1 MIIINLDK
9 AKAITHDKRREARTI
24 EFKPLDE
31 AITINIANPDKV
43 AEIEAER
50 QAVRDKYAEIQTKI
64 DSSTTT
70 DELKTIIESLW

>member
-1 MIIINLDK
+1 M
-9 AKAITHDKRREARTI
+9 HDKRREARAS

-31 AITINIANPDKV
+31 AITINIANHDKV

-50 QAVRDKYAEIQTKI
+50 QAIRDKYAEIQINI

-70 DELKTIIESLW
+70 DELKSIIESL

>member
-1 MIIINLDK
+1 MAIKVNITK
-9 AKAITHDKRREARTI
+9 AQEIAHEVRREARAE

-43 AEIEAER
+43 KEIEAER
-50 QAVRDKYAEIQTKI
+50 QTVRDKYAEIQTKI

-70 DELKTIIESLW
+70 DELKSIIEAL

>member
-9 AKAITHDKRREARTI
+9 AKEITHDKRREARAS

-31 AITINIANPDKV
+31 AITINIVNPNKV

-50 QAVRDKYAEIQTKI
+50 QTVRDKYAEIQI
-64 DSSTTT
+64 NINACTTT
-70 DELKTIIESLW
+70 DELKAIIESL

>member
-70 DELKTIIESLW
+70 DELKTIIESL

>member
-9 AKAITHDKRREARTI
+9 AKEITHDKRREARAS

-31 AITINIANPDKV
+31 AITINIVNPDKV

-50 QAVRDKYAEIQTKI
+50 QTIRDKYAEIQI
-64 DSSTTT
+64 NINACITT
-70 DELKTIIESLW
+70 DELKAIIESL